1 MEGKMKNTLKA
12 LSVLFIVASCATTA
26 VVVEPFDTSKTYMS
40 DFDTQWKK
48 LVRFFSTNQVGIGTI
63 EKDSGIVTVNNQNL
77 SQDLI
82 NQYCATEVPFL
93 WTPNGGSVVGSA
105 TLVDEE
111 GFVTANINMQFTQKL
126 QSCDLYG
133 RCNFQMKAC
142 TSKGVFEKALLE
154 AL

>member
-1 MEGKMKNTLKA
+1 LKNTLKT
-12 LSVLFIVASCATTA
+12 LSILFIVASCATTA

-82 NQYCATEVPFL
+82 NK
-93 WTPNGGSVVGSA
+93 
-105 TLVDEE
+105 
-111 GFVTANINMQFTQKL
+111 KL
-126 QSCDLYG
+126 
-133 RCNFQMKAC
+133 KI
-142 TSKGVFEKALLE
+142 
-154 AL
+154 